1 MHRRFLVRG
10 LTASMVVS
18 MLGACTSISGLD
30 QFSTGDCQDCSAV
43 GSDATTS
50 DDVSRMDDA
59 VGSPPVDDAS
69 DSSPWSMG
77 YPDGPEYV
85 YEASGDSPATE
96 AGAGDAAPPRDASRP
111 DAGPRDAVADVAPE
125 AAACDSTS
133 CHGCCTAGGL
143 CAAGGGNSACGTG
156 GATCQDCSSSGLVC
170 TGGACASAPVDAGDA
185 GSSGCDPTKC
195 SNLCVPYFIQCCK
208 TDQSCGCAVFYPRGS
223 CN

>member
-10 LTASMVVS
+10 LTAFMVLS

-30 QFSTGDCQDCSAV
+30 QFSTGGCQDCAGV

-59 VGSPPVDDAS
+59 VGTPMVDDAS

-77 YPDGPEYV
+77 YDGPESV
-85 YEASGDSPATE
+85 NEASGDGPAS
-96 AGAGDAAPPRDASRP
+96 DAAPPRDASHP
-111 DAGPRDAVADVAPE
+111 DAGPRDAAADVAPE
-125 AAACDSTS
+125 AASCDSIS

-143 CAAGGGNSACGTG
+143 CAAGGGNGACGTG
-156 GATCQDCSSSGLVC
+156 GATCHDCTTSGLVC
-170 TGGACASAPVDAGDA
+170 TAGACTSAPVDAGDA

-195 SNLCVPYFIQCCK
+195 GNLCVPYFIQCCK
-208 TDQSCGCAVFYPRGS
+208 ADLSCGCAVFYPMGT